1 MGSVSFYP
9 EEAPIHTVTV
19 APFAIER
26 HPVTNAAFA
35 EFVADTGYVTVAE
48 RPLDP
53 ALYPGVA
60 AADLVPGAL
69 VFVPTAGPVDLNDW
83 RQWWDWA
90 PGAHWRQPFGV
101 GTTRTVEIGSAVV
114 EEVFFAWDEGARM
127 AFRFDRTSLPVKAA
141 IEDYRVVPTA
151 EGCELVWRG
160 KASAPLGLGWLIGR
174 QLASGI
180 RAGLPKL
187 EALIAADPRRFG
199 AD

>member
-1 MGSVSFYP
+1 MSKPLKTLGPVGESY
-9 EEAPIHTVTV
+9 AATG
-19 APFAIER
+19 AIEVR
-26 HPVTNAAFA
+26 RAMKAPAKAVWAALLDAQAWTEWLPITKVTW
-35 EFVADTGYVTVAE
+35 TSG
-48 RPLDP
+48 
-53 ALYPGVA
+53 
-60 AADLVPGAL
+60 
-69 VFVPTAGPVDLNDW
+69 
-83 RQWWDWA
+83 
-90 PGAHWRQPFGV
+90 QPFGV